1 MTAKLQVL
9 LALQEVDSF
18 LDQLKEPASGEEAG
32 ALGSTAAATKKLRS
46 KRQRLAREV
55 GSDLLERYEQIRR
68 RHRRAVVPVRGRACL
83 GCNTM
88 RPTSSSTKAGRV
100 DTCERCGRILFP
112 VEEPVAAPA
121 APRQRAKPRRRASGR
136 K

>member
-9 LALQEVDSF
+9 LALQEVDSL
-18 LDQLKEPASGEEAG
+18 LDQLKEPAAGEETG
-32 ALGSTAAATKKLRS
+32 VVGSAAEAKKLRS

-55 GSDLLERYEQIRR
+55 GSELLARYEQIRR

-83 GCNTM
+83 GCNTV
-88 RPTSSSTKAGRV
+88 RPTSSSTRAGRV

-112 VEEPVAAPA
+112 VEEPIAAPA
-121 APRQRAKPRRRASGR
+121 APRQRGKPRTRASGR